1 MKKLVAVIA
10 IILGILF
17 PHFIIAESKNCKIIN
32 KLIITEASVNG
43 VDITRKCINGEASI
57 VFYRVAGF
65 KNMIYMSNFWSKSNS
80 QSCGKV
86 FDAQTWTTKATTEKS
101 KKEFC
106 FLSWC
111 YKNSYDDKKGTAK
124 VEIIRIPLSIK
135 NEYAIIILPE
145 NLDVLIYKGYMN
157 KPLDFSLFN

>member
-10 IILGILF
+10 IVLGILL
-17 PHFIIAESKNCKIIN
+17 PQFIVAQSKNCTIIN

-65 KNMIYMSNFWSKSNS
+65 KYIIYMSNFWSKSNS

-86 FDAQTWTTKATTEKS
+86 YEAQTWTTKATTEKS
-101 KKEFC
+101 TKDIC

-124 VEIIRIPLSIK
+124 VEIIRIPQSRK
-135 NEYAIIILPE
+135 NEYAIIIMPE
-145 NLDVLIYKGYMN
+145 NLDVLIYKGYMD